1 MLSWVSLD
9 ELMFLEF
16 AHTPWCPTPFKAWDH
31 RWHQDWEWASTD
43 SMCTQELLTYCVVHQ
58 PKNLWFTC
66 KPIDYRS
73 HRLPRFSVNFACFLL
88 SMAVI
93 VRIELSVHVSFSLR
107 CYLVIFT
114 LNSSIW
120 VIFRLNRNNI
130 LSILQNQKWQLSWYK
145 GEIFNI

>member
-1 MLSWVSLD
+1 MYKAILKCYIDWYNVKPPLEIMSELRRNNISFPVNMLSWVSLD

-66 KPIDYRS
+66 KPIDYCS
-73 HRLPRFSVNFACFLL
+73 HRLPRFSVNCACLFCCQWQWLSELNCLL
-88 SMAVI
+88 FMSIFVWDVI
-93 VRIELSVHVSFSLR
+93 YI
-107 CYLVIFT
+107 
-114 LNSSIW
+114 
-120 VIFRLNRNNI
+120 
-130 LSILQNQKWQLSWYK
+130 
-145 GEIFNI
+145 